1 MPLGHHLQL
10 DSVCFLEGDTT
21 VGDTVVG
28 DTAAAEDTAAAAEDT
43 AAAEGMVVAEGTVV
57 AEGIA
62 VDNLLPFGW
71 DYSSQNCLK
80 AKDLY
85 LAFVGVPNFA
95 GRH

>member
-21 VGDTVVG
+21 AGDTVVG
-28 DTAAAEDTAAAAEDT
+28 DTAAVVEDT